1 MITATEHNP
10 PYKWA
15 FKPDTTALVREAEVW
30 AEVEAAKGR
39 PCESIDLL
47 LAYRTYCGRQELRRR
62 TPEGFCSWCAVHLR
76 KTTVTG
82 DRWETPL
89 LGKVLTRHNGR

>member
-1 MITATEHNP
+1 MATTP

-30 AEVEAAKGR
+30 AEVEVAKGR
-39 PCESIDLL
+39 SCESIDLL
-47 LAYRTYCGRQELRRR
+47 LAYRTYCCRQELGGRK
-62 TPEGFCSWCAVHLR
+62 PAGFCSWCAVHLR
-76 KTTVTG
+76 QATVTG

-89 LGKVLTRHNGR
+89 LPTVLTRHDGR